1 MTEFDGVV
9 PALRDALQEREY
21 LTLTQVQSAVLSS
34 KLGDADALVSAQTG
48 SGKTVAF
55 GLAIAPTIL
64 GIDEQF
70 TQPELP
76 LALIVTPT
84 RELAMQVKAELQ
96 WLYKIAKA
104 QIASCVGGMDMRNE
118 RRALERGVHIVV
130 GTPGRL
136 RDHIERGSLDLK
148 KLKAVV
154 LDEADEMLDLGFRDD
169 LEFILKTSP
178 KDRRTL
184 LFSATVP
191 KTIINLAKNYQNN
204 AIRISTENEQEQH
217 HDIEYQAITIAPNDK
232 ENAIINILRF
242 TDAKTALVFCGT
254 RATVNHMTSRFANR
268 GFSVVALSGEL
279 SQEQRTHAL
288 NSIRSGRSRIC
299 IATDVAAR
307 GIDIQ
312 DLQLVIHADLP
323 KNYES
328 LLHRSG
334 RTGRAGKKGTSALIV
349 PYQSRRY
356 VDRLLQ
362 RANIE
367 ADWIRPPSV
376 EDILKRDRDRILEDP
391 ALKDVI
397 SEDEE
402 VFAKEILSRHSPE
415 QVATAL
421 LRKHMSNQTAP
432 EELLDDAP
440 TSKPQKQDR
449 NFKNS
454 TWFSLS
460 VGSND
465 DAEPRWLLPML
476 CRTTHLTKNDIGA
489 IRVQPTKTFIEL
501 SADCVNQFHEALG
514 TSKKLEKS
522 IKVIQLDKRPD
533 IPETSH
539 AKRSRNDAPKRFSK
553 HRNPRKD
560 YKNDQPKGGVKNVD
574 INPSLKHETLK
585 KNLKK
590 IKPHANSKNEADKP
604 NLKNKASKG
613 PSKIDLNEK
622 KLDEDFDNFIKQL
635 DEIDTKPPSKN
646 FKKKSKKKIRLSKST
661 GDRKKL
667 PSSDSVSP
675 KKRRA
680 SRRKP
685 MPSQPIKK
693 RMRN

>member
-1 MTEFDGVV
+1 MTEFDDVV
-9 PALRDALQEREY
+9 PALRDALQKREY
-21 LTLTQVQSAVLSS
+21 LTLTPVQSAVLSS
-34 KLGDADALVSAQTG
+34 KIGDADALVSAQTG

-55 GLAIAPTIL
+55 GLAIATTIL

-118 RRALERGVHIVV
+118 RRALERGAHIVV

-136 RDHIERGSLDLK
+136 RDHIERGSLDVK

-204 AIRISTENEQEQH
+204 AIRISTQNEQEQH

-323 KNYES
+323 KNHES

-376 EDILKRDRDRILEDP
+376 KDILKRDRERILEDP
-391 ALKDVI
+391 ALKDAI

-402 VFAKEILSRHSPE
+402 VFVKEILSRHSPE

-432 EELLDDAP
+432 EELLDEAP

-501 SADCVNQFHEALG
+501 SADCVDQFHEALG

-553 HRNPRKD
+553 HRNPHKD
-560 YKNDQPKGGVKNVD
+560 YKNDQPKDGVENVE

-585 KNLKK
+585 KNVKK
-590 IKPHANSKNEADKP
+590 IKPHDNSKNDSGKTD
-604 NLKNKASKG
+604 LKNKASKA
-613 PSKIDLNEK
+613 SLKIDLNEK

-635 DEIDTKPPSKN
+635 DEIDTKPPSKI
-646 FKKKSKKKIRLSKST
+646 FKKKSKKKIRLFKST
-661 GDRKKL
+661 GNRKKL
-667 PSSDSVSP
+667 PSSDSVTP
-675 KKRRA
+675 KKTPCIQTKTNA
-680 SRRKP
+680 ISAN
-685 MPSQPIKK
+685 KK
-693 RMRN
+693 A

>member
-9 PALRDALQEREY
+9 PALRDALQKREY
-21 LTLTQVQSAVLSS
+21 LTLTPVQSAVLSS

-118 RRALERGVHIVV
+118 RRALERGAHIVV

-136 RDHIERGSLDLK
+136 RDHIERGSLDVK

-204 AIRISTENEQEQH
+204 AIRISTQNEQEQH

-323 KNYES
+323 KNHES

-376 EDILKRDRDRILEDP
+376 EDILKRDRERILEDP

-432 EELLDDAP
+432 EELLDEAP

-501 SADCVNQFHEALG
+501 SADCVDQFHEALG

-539 AKRSRNDAPKRFSK
+539 AKRSRNDTPKRFSK
-553 HRNPRKD
+553 NRNSRKD
-560 YKNDQPKGGVKNVD
+560 YKNDQPKGGIKNVE

-585 KNLKK
+585 KNVKK
-590 IKPHANSKNEADKP
+590 IKPHDNSKNDSSKTD
-604 NLKNKASKG
+604 LKNKVSKG

-675 KKRRA
+675 NKRRA
-680 SRRKP
+680 SKRKP
-685 MPSQPIKK
+685 MPSQPTKK
-693 RMRN
+693 PRRQ

>member
-1 MTEFDGVV
+1 MTEFDDVV
-9 PALRDALQEREY
+9 PALRDALQERGY
-21 LTLTQVQSAVLSS
+21 LTLTPVQSAVLSS

-64 GIDEQF
+64 GTDEQF

-118 RRALERGVHIVV
+118 RRTLERGAHIVV

-136 RDHIERGSLDLK
+136 RDHIERGSLDVK

-178 KDRRTL
+178 KNRRTL

-204 AIRISTENEQEQH
+204 AIRISTQNEQEQH

-232 ENAIINILRF
+232 ENSIINILRF

-323 KNYES
+323 KNHES

-376 EDILKRDRDRILEDP
+376 EDILKRDRERILEDP

-397 SEDEE
+397 SEDEK

-432 EELLDDAP
+432 EELLDEAP

-501 SADCVNQFHEALG
+501 SADCVDQFHEALG
-514 TSKKLEKS
+514 TSKKLENS

-533 IPETSH
+533 IPETSRG
-539 AKRSRNDAPKRFSK
+539 KRSRNEAPKRFSK
-553 HRNPRKD
+553 HRNARKD
-560 YKNDQPKGGVKNVD
+560 YKNDHPKDGIKN
-574 INPSLKHETLK
+574 IEITPSLKHGTV
-585 KNLKK
+585 KNNVKK
-590 IKPHANSKNEADKP
+590 IEPDTNSKVDSGKP
-604 NLKNKASKG
+604 DFKNKAPKR

-635 DEIDTKPPSKN
+635 DAIDTKPPSKN
-646 FKKKSKKKIRLSKST
+646 FKKKSKKKIRLSKSA

-667 PSSDSVSP
+667 PSPDSVSP

-693 RMRN
+693 PMRN